1 MNQTKKIVSIFAV
14 VLLMLMSA
22 TCKKDKTNENS
33 NTGNTVINN
42 DPVPNNSVPNI
53 LLTGT
58 PAQNLVTVF
67 EAGISNLEANMDNPA
82 NAAKGLES
90 IMTTHNMTEL
100 RGKSKAEKEAG
111 RGASEAEKKRLRD
124 GMEKYKELAVKIGSK
139 DPAAFNPAH
148 TKWSAAWGIK

>member
-1 MNQTKKIVSIFAV
+1 MNQLNKVVLIFTV
-14 VLLMLMSA
+14 VLLVA
-22 TCKKDKTNENS
+22 TNCKKEKPPENS
-33 NTGNTVINN
+33 NNVPPVNNTVVDNT
-42 DPVPNNSVPNI
+42 VPNI
-53 LLTGT
+53 ALTGT

-67 EAGISNLEANMDNPA
+67 EAGIASLEANKDNPA

-90 IMTTHNMTEL
+90 IMTTYKISEL
-100 RGKSKAEKEAG
+100 RDKSRAEKEAG

-124 GMEKYKELAVKIGSK
+124 GMEKYKELALKIGSK